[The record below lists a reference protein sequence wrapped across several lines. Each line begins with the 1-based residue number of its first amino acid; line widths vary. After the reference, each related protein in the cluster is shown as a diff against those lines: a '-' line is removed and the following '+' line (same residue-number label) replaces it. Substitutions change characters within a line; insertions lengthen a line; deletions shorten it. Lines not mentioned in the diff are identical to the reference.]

1 MIDYGNAPPP
11 RTITPATLAAARSAL
26 WATAPD
32 APDPAEDDDDALEM
46 EAEYAA
52 AGRELSDDDRERVLA
67 AYARRR
73 ATTLATPGQR
83 VTHHDRPRPLGP
95 TEHLVRCS
103 SCSEPTI
110 VLLPDGPDG
119 PTAEAL
125 DGVRCGACLRPA
137 EVPPCPR

>member
-1 MIDYGNAPPP
+1 MSGPDARVST
-11 RTITPATLAAARSAL
+11 RTSHAEPAAAL
-26 WATAPD
+26 W
-32 APDPAEDDDDALEM
+32 
-46 EAEYAA
+46 
-52 AGRELSDDDRERVLA
+52 
-67 AYARRR
+67 

-110 VLLPDGPDG
+110 VLLPDGPTT

-125 DGVRCGACLRPA
+125 DGVRCEACLRPA

>member
-1 MIDYGNAPPP
+1 MSDYSNTPPP
-11 RTITPATLAAARSAL
+11 RAITPATLAYARAAL
-26 WATAPD
+26 W
-32 APDPAEDDDDALEM
+32 
-46 EAEYAA
+46 
-52 AGRELSDDDRERVLA
+52 
-67 AYARRR
+67 